1 MRHRALFL
9 AILLGL
15 ALLLGVTACQQ
26 LEQTVQAMQ
35 PEVRGVTLEWGEVT
49 PQSAEF
55 TTTLLVYNP
64 SPISLPVKRVTSEI
78 FMDGIPMG
86 SAETLDLRIE
96 KQAEF
101 PIRVSARID
110 NTKIPAFWAEHIRRQ
125 EKSEAQIDTKATFD
139 LGLTDFTFPFR
150 VKRPITTD
158 LLSPLSRME
167 PIRVEQAVRLPG
179 AGGEAAVFRALVKSV
194 SAQWGAVTEASTE
207 VNLSAVVRN
216 DNPYP
221 LSVPGIAYHV
231 DISGLALASGE
242 APLGLTVAPGAEAEV
257 NTTVTLDTG
266 RMGEWFASHIRN
278 GERSTFSFKVSLVLD
293 LPPEVAGQVGQER
306 VLVPVWEGT
315 QTFET
320 SILGG
325 R

>member
-179 AGGEAAVFRALVKSV
+179 AGGEAEGIAAGAAHPKRPAPTTNRNRVRFMKSSRRA
-194 SAQWGAVTEASTE
+194 TRIEAS
-207 VNLSAVVRN
+207 
-216 DNPYP
+216 
-221 LSVPGIAYHV
+221 
-231 DISGLALASGE
+231 
-242 APLGLTVAPGAEAEV
+242 
-257 NTTVTLDTG
+257 
-266 RMGEWFASHIRN
+266 IR
-278 GERSTFSFKVSLVLD
+278 
-293 LPPEVAGQVGQER
+293 PPADR
-306 VLVPVWEGT
+306 DRPT
-315 QTFET
+315 
-320 SILGG
+320 
-325 R
+325 